1 MTTMHLLVRLGLE
14 LGLSVND
21 YNSGVTS
28 DVNGIVRLTLE
39 YLSKV
44 REAVAEGAITEE
56 SVSDYFSL
64 VGHAWSSLDSAVYSA
79 KGRT

>member
-1 MTTMHLLVRLGLE
+1 M
-14 LGLSVND
+14 
-21 YNSGVTS
+21 
-28 DVNGIVRLTLE
+28 
-39 YLSKV
+39 
-44 REAVAEGAITEE
+44 REAVAEGVITEE